1 MIVHIQKIKNFM
13 RNLDNPTENPSN
25 NPSEIPSNNP
35 SEIPSNNPS
44 EVPSNNPS
52 EIPSNNPSEVQSNIP
67 SEVPSNNP
75 NEETITPTEKPTAI
89 PTEVPTTTPNEGT
102 STQVEFT
109 NVLTESESSA
119 SSSNS
124 TDAPLTANPNFAGR
138 KRNVKIHILSFNSF
152 KARGRLITFAVF
164 FLFRAPPFYKTIIF
178 ILTIRYYRRIG
189 GFRYLQEDKNETAN
203 CTADSEII
211 EGKNARYTCESS
223 INGNSGDIEQVAIV
237 DLNIPGLSSLE
248 EINFSDEALIAA
260 SNLQNFT
267 REVNEMY
274 DLKNGELTN
283 SNKYFVIEGDI
294 DDYQGKVGNEF
305 MLQVYDNSSGSN
317 GVLKNA
323 SCSVHKITNK
333 KHQFRCTSEEGIHG
347 YIHLASMY
355 NDNKTAIN
363 LYMNENNEILS
374 FEGSGNNGDV
384 LKNNPIYRKSSSG
397 LSGGAIAG
405 IVIACAVA
413 LIIASI
419 IAMMLRKPSVPI
431 KNNSSITEI
440 RSINNYT
447 Q

>member
-1 MIVHIQKIKNFM
+1 MLLFCVTTLNGESRRINEKTIRRMIEHITKIKNFM
-13 RNLDNPTENPSN
+13 RNLQGGTTDLPSNSADEGPTNDPNEGPTNGPNEGPTNGPTEAPTT
-25 NPSEIPSNNP
+25 I
-35 SEIPSNNPS
+35 
-44 EVPSNNPS
+44 
-52 EIPSNNPSEVQSNIP
+52 
-67 SEVPSNNP
+67 P
-75 NEETITPTEKPTAI
+75 NEAPTTI
-89 PTEVPTTTPNEGT
+89 PTEAPTTTPNEET
-102 STQVEFT
+102 STSIE
-109 NVLTESESSA
+109 LESSP

-124 TDAPLTANPNFAGR
+124 TDATLTANPNFTGK
-138 KRNVKIHILSFNSF
+138 KRNAKIHILSFNSF

-189 GFRYLQEDKNETAN
+189 GFRYLQEDKNETAT

-248 EINFSDEALIAA
+248 EINFSDEALLAA

-323 SCSVHKITNK
+323 SCSVNKITNK

-363 LYMNENNEILS
+363 LYMNENNEFLS
-374 FEGSGNNGDV
+374 FEGSGNNGDI
-384 LKNNPIYRKSSSG
+384 LKNNPIYKKSSSG